1 MGQNKERTLIRKILL
16 IAAAVAMPVSVVAV
30 TGVAAYAKT
39 PVPPDPPVTCT
50 VSGSVNFAP
59 PGISKNGA
67 VSASKTSVTT
77 TSPVTFGGGC
87 SGGSGGYNITS
98 KSTKCDKHTAGQP
111 PSNPACTPGNYGY
124 GSWSNFVSGG
134 TTSIQKALKKL
145 NFTIGAIA
153 YQTKTTGASEILPGA
168 SNPCGSNEVGF
179 QIVGTVKAP
188 KNDKGQT
195 STLNA
200 CLGAISGSGLN
211 PGDNFLAAAVDQIGT
226 VATAQVDPT
235 LSTVHVG

>member
-1 MGQNKERTLIRKILL
+1 MIRKLL
-16 IAAAVAMPVSVVAV
+16 LVAAAIAMPVSVVAV

-39 PVPPDPPVTCT
+39 PVPPDPAVTCT

-59 PGISKNGA
+59 PGISQNGA
-67 VSASKTSVTT
+67 VSASKTSTTT
-77 TSPVTFGGGC
+77 TSATTFGGAGC
-87 SGGSGGYNITS
+87 SGGSGPNTITS

-111 PSNPACTPGNYGY
+111 SSNPACTPGNYGY

-200 CLGAISGSGLN
+200 CLGAITGTGLN

-226 VATAQVDPT
+226 VQTAQIDPT
-235 LSTVHVG
+235 FSTASVG